1 MKKRAVLFVAIIL
14 FPFFGLS
21 QTIENVDYIS
31 PFNDGL
37 AAIKKGNEWAFIDTE
52 GTIAI
57 NFRDDIM
64 TSNMDNEIYPIF
76 NNSRCMITHKKDG
89 ITYFGFIDKSG
100 NTVIKPQFLNATD
113 FNNNVAIV
121 LELIKE
127 SIGNND
133 ILKKPIVAYKYRE
146 VVINT
151 NGGILHYLSEPV
163 PITLSKDFI
172 RQAPL
177 ITSKLIS
184 DKAFATWSNDKKWE
198 IKKINEQQNLKKSY

>member
-14 FPFFGLS
+14 FPFFGFS
-21 QTIENVDYIS
+21 QTIEDVDYIS

-57 NFRDDIM
+57 DFRGDLM

-76 NNSRCMITHKKDG
+76 NNGRCMITHKKDG

-100 NTVIKPQFLNATD
+100 NTVIKPQFFNATD

-127 SIGNND
+127 SLGNND
-133 ILKKPIVAYKYRE
+133 ILKKPIVTYKYRE

-151 NGGILHYLSEPV
+151 KGEVLHYLSEPV

-177 ITSKLIS
+177 ITSKIIS
-184 DKAFATWSNDKKWE
+184 DNAFATWSNDKKWE
-198 IKKINEQQNLKKSY
+198 IKKIEK